1 MLFGYVVERSL
12 TYENFEVNLL
22 EDNKINVKDLLN
34 EMNEELV
41 FKERVINMSMSYGH
55 LIVNTNS

>member
-1 MLFGYVVERSL
+1 VLFGYVVERSL